1 MLPETP
7 NITDGDKVGRDQRKG
22 SWNVAEKVMV
32 KPQSIES
39 LYIYCLMYIPSMSF

>member
-1 MLPETP
+1 MKNVARDTKY
-7 NITDGDKVGRDQRKG
+7 TDGDKVGGDQRKG

-39 LYIYCLMYIPSMSF
+39 CVYLLLNVYT